1 MQAKAVFKVIL
12 KGLQYLIVLVLSL
25 YVIWGVYGYFIT
37 SSEQR
42 KEMYLCATL
51 VYILILLFYLW
62 IVWILK
68 RIYRKKKERA

>member
-1 MQAKAVFKVIL
+1 VQAKAVFKLML
-12 KGLQYLIVLVLSL
+12 KGLQYLIVLVLAL
-25 YVIWGVYGYFIT
+25 YIILGVYGYFIT

-42 KEMYLCATL
+42 KEIYLYGTL

-68 RIYRKKKERA
+68 RIYRKKKKGA